1 MIFNE
6 ECTRTFK
13 LILTEA
19 QAAGIPLNGVN
30 VDNPEKSTVPL
41 RTILTNIERG
51 KKSDSESLN
60 QLLAEFFDV
69 VSRSEIHI
77 ILGAYRSKCA
87 QAFLVN
93 PCSSGAMDEALLDYF
108 QFINRSQYLGAVLKA
123 LYLTNILG
131 EYFPTG
137 HDLFT
142 AVVDNETRPTMTY
155 FTNFVR
161 RVHVDPV

>member
-19 QAAGIPLNGVN
+19 QAAGIPLDGIN

-51 KKSDSESLN
+51 KKSDSESLD
-60 QLLAEFFDV
+60 QLLADFFDV

-93 PCSSGAMDEALLDYF
+93 PCSCSGESPLDEFYE
-108 QFINRSQYLGAVLKA
+108 FIENSHYLGTVLKA

-131 EYFPTG
+131 ISFATG
-137 HDLFT
+137 HDLSLS
-142 AVVDNETRPTMTY
+142 VLDNEKYTRLPW
-155 FTNFVR
+155 FTDFGM
-161 RVHVDPV
+161 RVHINPV